1 MLRVDE
7 VVAMILRYAKQISET
22 MADGTPIKDCVFTV
36 PTYFTLNQRR
46 MLLQAINIAGLNI
59 LNMVHE
65 NTAAA
70 VIYGITN

>member
-1 MLRVDE
+1 
-7 VVAMILRYAKQISET
+7 
-22 MADGTPIKDCVFTV
+22 MAGGTPIKDCVFTV
-36 PTYFTLNQRR
+36 PSYFTLNQRR

-65 NTAAA
+65 NTAAG